1 MDSIHSLLK
10 RQLKRH
16 IPEADPLP
24 PPFVEA
30 VNAAYLQFDADR
42 AMLERSL
49 ELTSQELLQT
59 NAEIQRAYEEL
70 QREARRTE
78 RQVEELRVLHTIATA
93 SSEATDED
101 AFISRAV
108 AAINTFYSQNVGI
121 LLLDETE
128 TALRPHQAS
137 LNPLQEL
144 GLTAIPLGKGIIG
157 HVAATGLARRVDD
170 VTQEPDYL
178 MGFAQTISELAVP
191 LKVADRVIGVLNV
204 ESDLPAAFNASD
216 ERFLTTISGQ
226 LATAIEKIRL
236 LEAEHQ
242 HMAALRQAKDELALR
257 VAERTLELS
266 QANELLQRELAER
279 KRAESRQAIF
289 ANLAQSLNAL
299 TSAQQAAQV
308 IVTAADQLM
317 GWDACAVNLRVPG
330 QDRLY
335 HVLAMDTI
343 DDHRVVVPAGNSSD
357 EPSPMARRVMAE
369 GPQLIL
375 HQDTQTSSSFTNF
388 GDTSRPSASLMFVP
402 IRNGPQVTGI
412 LTIQSYTPNAYST
425 EDLATLQALADH
437 ASSALNRIQATDE
450 LRAQKQ
456 LFENLVAFARA
467 AIQRPVLEDTLDNV
481 LAVAVTLTAAEGGSL
496 FLLDEG
502 GKATHTAWVHTP
514 VSPANQRHLAGQ
526 IMDKGLAGWVA
537 TSRLP
542 ALLAQTE
549 GDERWQALSEGGYKA
564 HSALAVPIIG
574 GPVLLG
580 VLTLSHSQ
588 TGHFNEDHLRLMQAA
603 ADQMAL
609 AVRNA
614 QIFEAV
620 RRMAD
625 RQITLYDVLRV
636 VGGQLNPQAVASTA
650 VDAISQFAGWP
661 NVGIALPTEDGKN
674 WRAAAANGLLADGVD
689 LVKPIHHGI
698 IGRAF
703 SLDQTQYV
711 PNVQTDK
718 DYLPGPGPTP
728 DNTHSELAVPLR
740 RGGRIMGV
748 LNLESEQ
755 SDDFNTEDI
764 LLAESLA
771 GAVALALDNARLYS
785 EIRASLAD
793 LSTLIEAS
801 RDGIIF
807 INLEGVVRV
816 VNATALH
823 LLALPDQPADW
834 INRPIIE
841 AASALRHNHPAVFQ
855 MILAELY
862 HYRLDPDHSGEAEYQ
877 ISSRILH
884 LLNIT
889 VRSGHTPLGRL
900 LVLHDVTEERML
912 EKLRED
918 LTHTMVHD
926 LRNPL
931 TAISMSLQ
939 MLVSRTAGSLS
950 PDQQRTLNNA
960 LNRTH
965 QLAGLVNAIL
975 DLSQLESGQV
985 PIRCESLSLAE
996 IATDTLYW
1004 QAPLAAEKGIFLEQ
1018 RIPPELPH
1026 VSADTTLVRRI
1037 LENLIGNAI
1046 KFTPDG
1052 GRIFL
1057 AATQF
1062 EKDTLRVTV
1071 ADSGPGIP
1079 IELQSRLFQKF
1090 VTGRQPGKGSGL
1102 GLAFCRL
1109 AVEAHGGRIW
1119 LDSESAGG
1127 AAFHFTLPLAA

>member
-1 MDSIHSLLK
+1 
-10 RQLKRH
+10 
-16 IPEADPLP
+16 
-24 PPFVEA
+24 
-30 VNAAYLQFDADR
+30 
-42 AMLERSL
+42 
-49 ELTSQELLQT
+49 
-59 NAEIQRAYEEL
+59 
-70 QREARRTE
+70 
-78 RQVEELRVLHTIATA
+78 
-93 SSEATDED
+93 
-101 AFISRAV
+101 
-108 AAINTFYSQNVGI
+108 
-121 LLLDETE
+121 
-128 TALRPHQAS
+128 
-137 LNPLQEL
+137 
-144 GLTAIPLGKGIIG
+144 
-157 HVAATGLARRVDD
+157 
-170 VTQEPDYL
+170 
-178 MGFAQTISELAVP
+178 
-191 LKVADRVIGVLNV
+191 VIGVLNV
-204 ESDLPAAFNASD
+204 ESDQPAAFSPGD
-216 ERFLTTISGQ
+216 ERFLITIAGQ

-236 LEAEHQ
+236 LQAEYH
-242 HMAALRQAKDELALR
+242 HMEEMRQAKDQLALR

-289 ANLAQSLNAL
+289 ANLAQSLNAI
-299 TSAQQAAQV
+299 TSARQAAEV

-317 GWDACAVNLRVPG
+317 GWDACAVNLCVPG

-335 HVLAMDTI
+335 HVLAIDTI
-343 DDHRVVVPAGNSSD
+343 DEQRVVVPAGNSSD
-357 EPSPMARRVMAE
+357 APSPTARRVMTE

-375 HQDTQTSSSFTNF
+375 RQDAQSSSAFVNF
-388 GDTSRPSASLMFVP
+388 GDKSRPSASLMFVP
-402 IRNGPQVTGI
+402 IRNGPQVAGI
-412 LTIQSYTPNAYST
+412 LTIQSYTPNAYT
-425 EDLATLQALADH
+425 PEDLATLQALADH

-467 AIQRPVLEDTLDNV
+467 AIERPVLEDTLDNV
-481 LAVAVTLTAAEGGSL
+481 LAVAVALTTAEGGSL
-496 FLLDEG
+496 FLLNED
-502 GKATHTAWVHTP
+502 GKVTHTAWVHP
-514 VSPANQRHLAGQ
+514 PLSPTNHRHLVAR
-526 IMDKGLAGWVA
+526 IMDKGLAGWVVA
-537 TSRLP
+537 SRLP
-542 ALLAQTE
+542 ALLVQTE
-549 GDERWQALSEGGYKA
+549 GDERWQAVVEGSYKA

-574 GPVLLG
+574 GPALLG

-588 TGHFNEDHLRLMQAA
+588 PAHFNEEHLRLMQAA

-625 RQITLYDVLRV
+625 RQVTLYDVLRV
-636 VGGQLNPQAVASTA
+636 VGGQLNPQAVASAA

-674 WRAAAANGLLADGVD
+674 WRAAAANGLLADTVD
-689 LVKPIHHGI
+689 LVVPIHTGI

-703 SLDQTQYV
+703 LQDETQYV
-711 PNVQTDK
+711 PNAQADK
-718 DYLPGPGPTP
+718 DYLPGPTL

-755 SDDFNTEDI
+755 PDDFNTEDI

-816 VNATALH
+816 VNAAALR
-823 LLALPDQPADW
+823 LLGLPEQPAGW
-834 INRPIIE
+834 INRPIVE
-841 AASALRHNHPAVFQ
+841 AASSLRHSHPAVFQ

-889 VRSGHTPLGRL
+889 VRSGYTALGRL
-900 LVLHDVTEERML
+900 LVLRDVTEERML

-975 DLSQLESGQV
+975 DLSQLESGHL
-985 PIRCESLSLAE
+985 PLRCESLSLAE
-996 IATDTLYW
+996 LAADTLYW

-1018 RIPPELPH
+1018 GITEELPH
-1026 VSADTTLVRRI
+1026 VSADPALVRRV

-1052 GRIFL
+1052 GRISL
-1057 AATQF
+1057 AATGA
-1062 EKDTLRVTV
+1062 EKGTLRVTV

-1079 IELQSRLFQKF
+1079 ADLQARLFQKF

-1119 LDSESAGG
+1119 LENQPAGG
-1127 AAFHFTLPLAA
+1127 AAFHFTLPLVA